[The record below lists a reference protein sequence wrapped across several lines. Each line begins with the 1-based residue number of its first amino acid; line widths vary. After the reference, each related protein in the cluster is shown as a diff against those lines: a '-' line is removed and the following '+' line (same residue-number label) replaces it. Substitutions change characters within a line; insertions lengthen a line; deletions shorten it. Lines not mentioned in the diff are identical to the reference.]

1 VVRRVLSWAALVAFV
16 CGSLAPARAT
26 DGCPAGYITAPT
38 SLVTLYFSAYDDVLT
53 GHITN
58 EPDGTVY
65 VSTGDINAEWLR
77 DSSAVAQA
85 YVNLARNDPDD
96 AKTLRGIIARQAKYI
111 LIDPYANAF
120 NPDYTVFEEKYELD
134 SLMYPIWLAYLYWQ
148 RTGDTSIFDAQERS
162 AFDKILSVMRVEQ
175 HHDQQSKYRNSNL
188 PDGGKGSPVGYTG
201 MVWSGFRPSDDA
213 CIYGYLIPSNMFAV
227 VAMHYLTSIL
237 QRVYHDKPTADNAW
251 NLSVQIR
258 NGIEKYG
265 KTNYAGFDSIY
276 AYEVDGLGHTNMM
289 DDANVPSLLSIP
301 YFGYQS
307 VADGRYQRTRSFV
320 LSSHDP
326 YYFTGK
332 YATGVGSPHTPR
344 GWVWPLALVVQALT
358 SRSAPDTQQV
368 LGYIA
373 NSVEGDQLLHES
385 FDPNDPTKFTRT
397 DFAWPN
403 ALYIELITAMRPE
416 SQVTTAGTIECFQAP
431 VGM

>member
-1 VVRRVLSWAALVAFV
+1 
-16 CGSLAPARAT
+16 
-26 DGCPAGYITAPT
+26 
-38 SLVTLYFSAYDDVLT
+38 
-53 GHITN
+53 
-58 EPDGTVY
+58 
-65 VSTGDINAEWLR
+65 
-77 DSSAVAQA
+77 
-85 YVNLARNDPDD
+85 
-96 AKTLRGIIARQAKYI
+96 
-111 LIDPYANAF
+111 
-120 NPDYTVFEEKYELD
+120 
-134 SLMYPIWLAYLYWQ
+134 
-148 RTGDTSIFDAQERS
+148 
-162 AFDKILSVMRVEQ
+162 
-175 HHDQQSKYRNSNL
+175 
-188 PDGGKGSPVGYTG
+188 

-358 SRSAPDTQQV
+358 SGARRTRSKCSVTSPTPSKAISYSTSRSIPTIRRSSRAPTSP
-368 LGYIA
+368 G
-373 NSVEGDQLLHES
+373 
-385 FDPNDPTKFTRT
+385 PTLSTS
-397 DFAWPN
+397 N
-403 ALYIELITAMRPE
+403 
-416 SQVTTAGTIECFQAP
+416 
-431 VGM
+431 